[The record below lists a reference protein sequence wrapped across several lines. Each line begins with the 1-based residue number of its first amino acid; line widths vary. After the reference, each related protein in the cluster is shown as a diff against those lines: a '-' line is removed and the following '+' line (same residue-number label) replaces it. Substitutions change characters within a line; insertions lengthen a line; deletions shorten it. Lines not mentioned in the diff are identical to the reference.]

1 MDAMEK
7 FREEVRRFFE
17 SLWPAE
23 EKPLVFGEGNWQSPP
38 VMLIGEAPGE
48 QETLQGRP
56 FVGKAGKN
64 LEGFLQALSLRRE
77 EIYISNVVKVR
88 PVKVSARGSVSNR
101 PPNREEIL
109 LFAPWLYREILLV
122 RPRML
127 VTLGNVALK
136 ALAGPRAVI
145 GESHGKTTVCQVREE
160 GQEASFPLFP
170 LYHPASIIYNRSLTE
185 VYQQDLACLARAMR
199 ELSTPK

>member
-7 FREEVRRFFE
+7 FRGEVRRFFE
-17 SLWPAE
+17 TMWPAE
-23 EKPLVFGEGNWQSPP
+23 EKPLVFGEGNWRRPP

-64 LEGFLQALSLRRE
+64 LEAFLETLALRRE

-88 PVKVSARGSVSNR
+88 PVRVSARGSVSNR
-101 PPNREEIL
+101 PPNKEEIL
-109 LFAPWLYREILLV
+109 LFTPWLYREILLV
-122 RPRML
+122 QPRML

-136 ALAGPRAVI
+136 AVAGPQSVI
-145 GESHGKTTVCQVREE
+145 GACHGQPLSCRVQDN
-160 GQEASFPLFP
+160 GQEQAFPLFP
-170 LYHPASIIYNRSLTE
+170 LYHPASIIYNRSLAA
-185 VYQQDLACLARAMR
+185 VYQQDLLTLAGLLPDA
-199 ELSTPK
+199 